1 MYIRINWKT
10 HKIDGDYT
18 NGKSMAFLN
27 IHKDDSAILLGN
39 TSTRLHGFYSNKTW
53 LIVIGN

>member
-39 TSTRLHGFYSNKTW
+39 TSTDYMAFIQIKHG
-53 LIVIGN
+53 